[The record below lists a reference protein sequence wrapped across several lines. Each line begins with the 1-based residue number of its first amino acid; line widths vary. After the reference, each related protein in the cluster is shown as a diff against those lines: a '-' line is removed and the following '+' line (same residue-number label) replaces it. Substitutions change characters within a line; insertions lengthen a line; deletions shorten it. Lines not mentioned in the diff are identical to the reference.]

1 MEKQKD
7 WCDSETRDL
16 SQRDK
21 VKKKKMRKLVKFT
34 NLDTFL

>member
-7 WCDSETRDL
+7 WYGSKTRDL
-16 SQRDK
+16 SQRDEL
-21 VKKKKMRKLVKFT
+21 KKMRKLVKFT